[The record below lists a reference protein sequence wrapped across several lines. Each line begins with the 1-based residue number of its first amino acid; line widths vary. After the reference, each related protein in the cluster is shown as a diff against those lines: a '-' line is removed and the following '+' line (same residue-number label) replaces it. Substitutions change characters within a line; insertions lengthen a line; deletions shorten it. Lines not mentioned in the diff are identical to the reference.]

1 MKPDFRVRFN
11 QGRQWVDV
19 YVADS
24 PARFL
29 RREQCHAY
37 YLAHEYRKRYNGLF
51 GMIHLKKLDD
61 TPEARELI
69 DHEVEHLFADWM
81 RSRGITPSVKNEE
94 RIATLRGQFGKAF
107 WRKYLQWK
115 AGSGKWEAGQA

>member
-1 MKPDFRVRFN
+1 MKPAFRVTFN

-24 PARFL
+24 PAKFL
-29 RREQCHAY
+29 RTEQCHAY
-37 YLAHEYRKRYNGLF
+37 YLPHEYRRRYHGLF
-51 GMIHLKKLDD
+51 GMIHLKKLDE

-81 RSRGITPSVKNEE
+81 RSRRITLTPKNEE
-94 RIATLRGQFGKAF
+94 RMATLRGQFGRTF
-107 WRKYLQWK
+107 WRKYQTW
-115 AGSGKWEAGQA
+115 GRS

>member
-24 PARFL
+24 PAQFL

-37 YLAHEYRKRYNGLF
+37 YMPNEGRKAYYGCF
-51 GMIHLKKLDD
+51 GVIHLKKLDD

-81 RSRGITPSVKNEE
+81 RSRRITPTPKNEE
-94 RIATLRGQFGKAF
+94 RLATLRGQFGKTF
-107 WRKYLQWK
+107 WRKYLTWRV
-115 AGSGKWEAGQA
+115 A